1 MGLRKKQPRIEDLEK
16 YVAGKKYDLALEAM
30 QAEIRRNPKQFSLL
44 LRQAEILGMAGHRDR
59 AVRLYRD
66 VAESQAREG
75 FYARAIALYKKI
87 LRLDPSLADINGELA
102 RLIEEDRQ
110 SKLPLEERLRRKPGF
125 KSQPPP
131 PKDEKPQETDLRA
144 KELEAS
150 SLFSSFGAK
159 ALEEILSSTRLRTYD
174 EGDIIVTEGEGGS
187 SLFLVVA
194 GEVKVFT
201 REEGGEHLPLAELSA
216 GDFFGEVSVLTG
228 KPRTATITAKTP
240 VTAIELTKQDVDRIS
255 GEYPEVPKILEEFYN
270 RRAQLTV
277 EAVIGRLRGTN

>member
-1 MGLRKKQPRIEDLEK
+1 
-16 YVAGKKYDLALEAM
+16 M